1 MKFHQIILL
10 RPPPGYK
17 AVYPAAVLKYH
28 LSNLVALL
36 SSETSPYYV
45 DVESWCPTIDGH
57 RYNYTYTAR
66 ELEYT
71 LLEHMLPYRIT
82 DIWPITTKEVDKSVV
97 CTRLRLV
104 LRDVALNDLFK
115 R

>member
-10 RPPPGYK
+10 RPPPRCR
-17 AVYPAAVLKYH
+17 AIYPAAVLKYH
-28 LSNLVALL
+28 LSNLVTMLA
-36 SSETSPYYV
+36 SETSPYYV
-45 DVESWCPTIDGH
+45 DIVAWCPVGDGH
-57 RYNYTYTAR
+57 RYNYTYVAR

-71 LLEHMLPYRIT
+71 LSEHMLPYRIT
-82 DIWPITTKEVDKSVV
+82 DIWPITTKEVARSVV
-97 CTRLRLV
+97 CTRFRLV